1 MNKQQFIK
9 RCETAWDMGLI
20 NEFRLGMIEKWLDF
34 VMKLD
39 LTLFGGGE
47 THGECVF
54 DFLESERKRLRKNGF
69 SSDEDLNASIQFSAV
84 LSHPCQKCGEDKNAF
99 HTRRWFCPHL
109 NKKLKLSKGRQS

>member
-39 LTLFGGGE
+39 LTLFG
-47 THGECVF
+47 
-54 DFLESERKRLRKNGF
+54 
-69 SSDEDLNASIQFSAV
+69 
-84 LSHPCQKCGEDKNAF
+84 
-99 HTRRWFCPHL
+99 
-109 NKKLKLSKGRQS
+109 